1 MILSIFELFSYEFIV
16 KALVVGVC
24 ISLCSSL
31 LGVNMVLKNKS
42 MIGDGLSHVA
52 FGACAIAVCL
62 NWAPLAFSIPIVMV
76 ASFLILKLSERS
88 KVQGDSLIALLATS
102 SLAIGYIVIHTAGVN
117 IDIENY
123 LYGSIYGISNTE
135 LVLSICLLVVVL
147 GAFIIFYNRIFS
159 VTFDEEF
166 SKSTGIKTELYN
178 IIVSFLC
185 SLTVVLGMKV
195 MGTLLVSSLIV
206 FPVLSSRQIFKSYK
220 SVVIS
225 SGIIAVVCFIV
236 GIVLNYNVDLPVGAT
251 IVVVNLAVFII
262 MLIIGKIMNRNR
274 GRR

>member
-1 MILSIFELFSYEFIV
+1 MILNIFEMFSYEFIV
-16 KALVVGVC
+16 RAFVVGIC

-76 ASFLILKLSERS
+76 ASFFILKLSERS
-88 KVQGDSLIALLATS
+88 KVHGDSLIALLATS

-135 LVLSICLLVVVL
+135 LILSICLLVVVL
-147 GAFIIFYNRIFS
+147 GAFIVFYNRIFS

-166 SKSTGIKTELYN
+166 SKSTGIKTEVYN

-206 FPVLSSRQIFKSYK
+206 FPVLSARQIFKSYK

-225 SGIIAVVCFIV
+225 SGVIAVVCFII
-236 GIVLNYNVDLPVGAT
+236 GLVLNYNIDLPVGAT
-251 IVVVNLAVFII
+251 IVVVNLSVFII
-262 MLIIGKIMNRNR
+262 MLITGKIMSKKRIQ
-274 GRR
+274 

>member
-1 MILSIFELFSYEFIV
+1 MILSIFEMFSYEFIV

-185 SLTVVLGMKV
+185 SLTIVLGMKV

>member
-1 MILSIFELFSYEFIV
+1 
-16 KALVVGVC
+16 
-24 ISLCSSL
+24 
-31 LGVNMVLKNKS
+31 
-42 MIGDGLSHVA
+42 
-52 FGACAIAVCL
+52 
-62 NWAPLAFSIPIVMV
+62 
-76 ASFLILKLSERS
+76 
-88 KVQGDSLIALLATS
+88 
-102 SLAIGYIVIHTAGVN
+102 
-117 IDIENY
+117 
-123 LYGSIYGISNTE
+123 
-135 LVLSICLLVVVL
+135 
-147 GAFIIFYNRIFS
+147 
-159 VTFDEEF
+159 
-166 SKSTGIKTELYN
+166 
-178 IIVSFLC
+178 
-185 SLTVVLGMKV
+185 

>member
-1 MILSIFELFSYEFIV
+1 MILSIFEMFSYEFIV

-76 ASFLILKLSERS
+76 ASFFILKLSERS
-88 KVQGDSLIALLATS
+88 KLQGDSLIALLATS

-251 IVVVNLAVFII
+251 IVVVNLAVFIV
-262 MLIIGKIMNRNR
+262 MLITGKIIGRNR
-274 GRR
+274 AHH

>member
-1 MILSIFELFSYEFIV
+1 MILSIFEMFSYEFIV

>member
-1 MILSIFELFSYEFIV
+1 MILSIFEMFSYEFIV
-16 KALVVGVC
+16 RALVVGVC

-76 ASFLILKLSERS
+76 ASFFILKLSERS

-135 LVLSICLLVVVL
+135 LILSICLLVVVL
-147 GAFIIFYNRIFS
+147 GAFIVFYNRIFS

-166 SKSTGIKTELYN
+166 SKSTGIKTEIYN

-206 FPVLSSRQIFKSYK
+206 FPVLSARQIFKSYK

-225 SGIIAVVCFIV
+225 SGVIAVVCFII
-236 GIVLNYNVDLPVGAT
+236 GLVLNYNIDLPVGAT
-251 IVVVNLAVFII
+251 IVVVNLSVFII
-262 MLIIGKIMNRNR
+262 MLITGKIMNKKRI
-274 GRR
+274 

>member
-1 MILSIFELFSYEFIV
+1 MILSIFEMFSYEFIV

-251 IVVVNLAVFII
+251 IVVVNLAVVII

>member
-1 MILSIFELFSYEFIV
+1 MILSIFEMFSYEFIV
-16 KALVVGVC
+16 RAFIVGIC

-76 ASFLILKLSERS
+76 ASFFILKLSERS

-135 LVLSICLLVVVL
+135 LILSICLLVVVL
-147 GAFIIFYNRIFS
+147 GAFILFYNRIFS

-166 SKSTGIKTELYN
+166 SKSTGIKTEVYN

-206 FPVLSSRQIFKSYK
+206 FPVLSARQIFKSYK

-225 SGIIAVVCFIV
+225 SGVIAVVCFII
-236 GIVLNYNVDLPVGAT
+236 GLVLNYNIDLPVGAT
-251 IVVVNLAVFII
+251 IVVVNLSVFII
-262 MLIIGKIMNRNR
+262 MLITGKIMSKKRIQ
-274 GRR
+274 